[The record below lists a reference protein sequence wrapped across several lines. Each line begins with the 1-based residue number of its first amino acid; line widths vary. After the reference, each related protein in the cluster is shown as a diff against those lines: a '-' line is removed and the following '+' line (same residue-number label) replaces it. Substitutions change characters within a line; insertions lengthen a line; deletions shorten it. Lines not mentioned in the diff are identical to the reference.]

1 MNQIN
6 EYSLAS
12 RAPWP
17 MDQLRFSS
25 AARLAP
31 PSSEKAASLLD
42 FRLLGLWRAIGE
54 NHYRVSNM
62 VSTPKPP
69 HEEAI
74 QSGSASINE
83 VKLLDDV
90 VHARV
95 RFPQDVLRV
104 EFRFGED
111 STGAPAVWIVLVAND
126 DLKPSKGKIASLQ
139 RVAEEV
145 RSVVHSESYRWPY
158 VEIATE

>member
-6 EYSLAS
+6 EYSSAS
-12 RAPWP
+12 RVPWSV
-17 MDQLRFSS
+17 DRLRLSS
-25 AARLAP
+25 PSPLAP
-31 PSSEKAASLLD
+31 PSVEKIPLLD
-42 FRLLGLWRAIGE
+42 FRVLSFWRALGE
-54 NHYRVSNM
+54 NQYRVSNM

-69 HEEAI
+69 REDAV
-74 QSGSASINE
+74 QSGLASINE
-83 VKLLDDV
+83 VKLLNDA

-111 STGAPAVWIVLVAND
+111 STGAPAVWIVLVARD
-126 DLKPSKGKIASLQ
+126 DLKPSRRKIAGLQ
-139 RVAEEV
+139 RAAEEV
-145 RSVVHSESYRWPY
+145 RSVVHGESDRWPY